1 MQYPL
6 KKSGQK
12 LVKTNRWLPWW
23 GLLRS
28 CLDRAGGQPDSL
40 GVRKILSQF
49 LNSSVLFFWS
59 EFLLELSSGGG
70 EGAVILFLG
79 CFCSESEFCCFLE
92 VEAKLSML
100 AKMSF
105 VRVSN
110 PSEEDLS
117 LKSLSDMIFGTA
129 LNRNEVR
136 CTK

>member
-1 MQYPL
+1 M
-6 KKSGQK
+6 
-12 LVKTNRWLPWW
+12 PWW

-49 LNSSVLFFWS
+49 LNSSVLFLS
-59 EFLLELSSGGG
+59 ESLQLSSGGG

-79 CFCSESEFCCFLE
+79 CFSSEFFCFLE

-105 VRVSN
+105 VRVSK

-117 LKSLSDMIFGTA
+117 LKSLSDMILGHLIEMKSGVQNNPNNHKCCKTGHKTFLG
-129 LNRNEVR
+129 
-136 CTK
+136 